1 MSSNE
6 NNETQQSIEN
16 VDHVLMMAWKRVFDL
31 STVSTVQKEKYTS
44 LRSIAIALSLLTTF
58 FAVFSGIANLL
69 TGVQSWYLVLY
80 IFIALLVY
88 PVSRWT
94 KDRLPSD
101 WKVFPNDH
109 PKTLISQLINGVV
122 LITVQLI
129 NGVVLTTVVI
139 LSIIFIMGVFVL
151 IFSNQ
156 QPLTLPAFLRFV
168 VFVLPLAGV
177 LVVAWADRFYTDDTW
192 IDYRKEA
199 ESIRSEIFIYRVK
212 KFVYDDANTEHVE
225 ILRTARD
232 ELINLLK
239 AGTKNQNNVPYIQM
253 YKTEGELINRIR
265 ERRRHS
271 DDTPML
277 GLSIEDYINIRVRS
291 YLNW

>member
-1 MSSNE
+1 MSSSE
-6 NNETQQSIEN
+6 NNETQQSEET

-44 LRSIAIALSLLTTF
+44 LRNIAIALSLLTTF

-69 TGVQSWYLVLY
+69 TGVQSWYLALY

-94 KDRLPSD
+94 KDRLPDRLPRD

-109 PKTLISQLINGVV
+109 QKALNNNTNQLINGVV
-122 LITVQLI
+122 LITVQLINGVVLTTVQLI

-177 LVVAWADRFYTDDTW
+177 LVVTWADRFYTDDTW
-192 IDYRKEA
+192 INYRKEA

-212 KFVYDDANTEHVE
+212 KSVYDDDANTEHVE
-225 ILRTARD
+225 ILKTARD
-232 ELINLLK
+232 KLINLLK
-239 AGTKNQNNVPYIQM
+239 AGTKVVV
-253 YKTEGELINRIR
+253 K
-265 ERRRHS
+265 
-271 DDTPML
+271 
-277 GLSIEDYINIRVRS
+277 
-291 YLNW
+291 

>member
-44 LRSIAIALSLLTTF
+44 FRSIAIALSLLTTF
-58 FAVFSGIANLL
+58 FAVFSSIANLL

-109 PKTLISQLINGVV
+109 QKALNKNTN
-122 LITVQLI
+122 QLI

-139 LSIIFIMGVFVL
+139 LSIIFIIGVFVL

-177 LVVAWADRFYTDDTW
+177 LVVAWADRFYNDDTW
-192 IDYRKEA
+192 INYRKEA

-212 KFVYDDANTEHVE
+212 KFVYDDDANTEHVE
-225 ILRTARD
+225 ILKTARD
-232 ELINLLK
+232 KLINLLK

-253 YKTEGELINRIR
+253 YKTEGELINSIR
-265 ERRRHS
+265 ERRRT
-271 DDTPML
+271 DDKPMSS
-277 GLSIEDYINIRVRS
+277 LSIEDYIKIRARRQ
-291 YLNW
+291 LNWY